1 MHDADDD
8 SMSTRFWHPFADMH
22 AVAGAE
28 VLLRSGEGVF
38 VEDLSGRRYI
48 DATAGLWYCSVGH
61 GRAEIADATR
71 DQMERLAAYSAFG
84 PYAVET
90 TVRLAERLSTSA
102 PIPDAVVFFTT
113 GGSDAVDTAAKLARR
128 YWDVQGQPGRRI
140 LVARASAYHG
150 MNAYGTS
157 LAGIPAFR
165 DGYGGALIDEVVV
178 VPRHDPDALQALFA
192 ERAGEIAAFIGEPV
206 IGAGGVHPPEPGYWE
221 DVNRIC
227 AEADVLLIADEVIS
241 GFGRLGTLWGTERF
255 GMRPDIVTF
264 AKGVT
269 SGYLPLGGIV
279 VGGRVKDAF
288 WGAEPGR
295 PLFRHGYTYSGHAA
309 ACAAAM
315 SNLDIIERE
324 GLVDRVREL
333 EPAFTAR
340 ASQAARLPAVGEV
353 RAIGLMCAVE
363 LSADLLA
370 AAPDTGERVVVA
382 ARDHGVLTRTLGG
395 RAIQVSPAFVITEAQ
410 IGAIFDAIEA
420 AIGDVTG

>member
-1 MHDADDD
+1 M
-8 SMSTRFWHPFADMH
+8 
-22 AVAGAE
+22 
-28 VLLRSGEGVF
+28 
-38 VEDLSGRRYI
+38 
-48 DATAGLWYCSVGH
+48 
-61 GRAEIADATR
+61 
-71 DQMERLAAYSAFG
+71 
-84 PYAVET
+84 
-90 TVRLAERLSTSA
+90 
-102 PIPDAVVFFTT
+102 
-113 GGSDAVDTAAKLARR
+113 
-128 YWDVQGQPGRRI
+128 
-140 LVARASAYHG
+140 
-150 MNAYGTS
+150 
-157 LAGIPAFR
+157 
-165 DGYGGALIDEVVV
+165 
-178 VPRHDPDALQALFA
+178 
-192 ERAGEIAAFIGEPV
+192 

-255 GMRPDIVTF
+255 GIRPDIVTF

-288 WGAEPGR
+288 WGAEPGG

-315 SNLDIIERE
+315 ANLDIIERE

-363 LSADLLA
+363 LSADLLD